1 MMRPTVFATIV
12 VASALV
18 LAGGAATALAIG
30 STSTEQEPVGIAPIV
45 VAPRGDAPTP
55 TSSPT
60 SSGELEIVEP
70 AAPHDLSDKSDDE
83 GGSGDSSDDSSDDDS
98 GSDSSGSGSG
108 SGSDSSGSDSSDS
121 DSGSGGDSS
130 GSGSG
135 AGSDS
140 GSDSDSGSSD

>member
-70 AAPHDLSDKSDDE
+70 AAPHDLGDDSDVE
-83 GGSGDSSDDSSDDDS
+83 GGSDDTSDDSSDDRS
-98 GSDSSGSGSG
+98 GGDGGSSDHDPDESGSGS
-108 SGSDSSGSDSSDS
+108 SGD
-121 DSGSGGDSS
+121 DSGSGD
-130 GSGSG
+130 
-135 AGSDS
+135 
-140 GSDSDSGSSD
+140 